1 MMKIDFERTG
11 GFAGMKLQTTIRTET
26 LSPEQAAELHAL
38 VAAADFFRLP
48 AVIVTP
54 GPAPDQFHYRVTV
67 TEGLRRHTIQTTD
80 SAAPA
85 ALRSLLERLAALA
98 RATR

>member
-11 GFAGMKLQTTIRTET
+11 GFAGMKLQAAVRTET

-48 AVIVTP
+48 AVIVTS
-54 GPAPDQFHYRVTV
+54 APDQFHYRVTV
-67 TEGLRRHTIQTTD
+67 AEGLRRHTIQTTD

-85 ALRSLLERLAALA
+85 ALRPLLERLAALA